1 MKAPRRFFYVV
12 HLADRQAQDA
22 LNLMRYAA
30 VPSAKREAHITV
42 RGPYAR
48 RLPSS
53 FVQRISG
60 DVEGVPIEVVGA
72 GTFFSSRQNTVF
84 LRCESPALAG
94 VWHKPDYN
102 DYTPHITVYD
112 GDDRRKAEDIYS
124 VLAEANI
131 RFTCRA
137 GGVSVMEQSLPYAP
151 ELRTVIN
158 GKALPGA
165 FGKDATADKMAT
177 FNWRDRLGII
187 KTLAVDLNSH
197 KYADLNIE
205 QVQLVKKDFSSPRL
219 RGNGGG
225 IAA

>member
-1 MKAPRRFFYVV
+1 MKANRRFFYVV

-48 RLPSS
+48 RLSS
-53 FVQRISG
+53 PFVQRISEE
-60 DVEGVPIEVVGA
+60 VEGALIEVVGA
-72 GTFFSSRQNTVF
+72 GTFFSPRQNTVF

-102 DYTPHITVYD
+102 DYTPHITIYD
-112 GDDRRKAEDIYS
+112 GGDRGQAEDIYS
-124 VLAEANI
+124 SLAEANI

-158 GKALPGA
+158 GKALPGVL
-165 FGKDATADKMAT
+165 GKNATADKMAT

-187 KTLAVDLNSH
+187 KTLAADLNSH
-197 KYADLNIE
+197 KHADLNIE
-205 QVQLVKKDFSSPRL
+205 RAHLAKKDFPNPRL